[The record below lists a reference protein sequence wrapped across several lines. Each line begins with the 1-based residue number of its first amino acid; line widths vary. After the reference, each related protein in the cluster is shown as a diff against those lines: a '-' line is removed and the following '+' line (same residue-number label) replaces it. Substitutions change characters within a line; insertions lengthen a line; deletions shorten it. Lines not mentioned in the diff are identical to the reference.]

1 MLENFTYNIS
11 DFDYD
16 LPQELIA
23 QTPIEPR
30 DASRLL
36 VVHRD
41 SGKFEHRHFR
51 DIGVYLRPGDLLIA
65 NQSRVLPARL
75 LGHRSGTGG
84 AVEVLLLSERSDL
97 GLDYW
102 ETLVRPGRRLREG
115 SRIVFGDETGNEAET
130 QQGAFLQAEVLERT
144 EAGGRIVRFTVENM
158 SLSMLERGRGTRA
171 EARTRA
177 EASPAP
183 TIHETRNPLPLY
195 SRGVPL
201 RSPSGWGGD
210 PATDGGDDLATDG
223 ADDLATDINSKGSGT
238 WAIQAHTPS
247 PSYSRGVPLRSPSG
261 SDGGPS
267 VTVREL
273 IEQLGCMPLP
283 PYIHEKLRDP
293 ERYQTVYARITGSAA
308 APTAGLHFTPHL
320 LEQLRQQGVQ
330 VGFVTLHVGLDTFR
344 PIECEDI
351 REHKMHSEETDLDAP
366 TAELINETRHA
377 GGRVVAVGT
386 TAVRVLESVA
396 SFHEGRIEPYHGA
409 TRLFITPGFR
419 FQVVDAMITN
429 FHLPR
434 STLLL
439 LVSAFASKTLI
450 EEAYQEAIRERYR
463 FYSFGDAMLIL

>member
-1 MLENFTYNIS
+1 MLENITYNIS

-16 LPQELIA
+16 LTQELIA

-41 SGKFEHRHFR
+41 TGRFEHRHFR
-51 DIGVYLRPGDLLIA
+51 DIGAYLRPGDLLIA

-75 LGHRSGTGG
+75 LGHRAETGG
-84 AVEVLLLSERSDL
+84 AVEVLLLVERPDL
-97 GLDYW
+97 GPDYW

-115 SRIVFGDETGNEAET
+115 SRIVFGNGNGGEMR
-130 QQGAFLQAEVLERT
+130 QGAFLQAEVLERT

-158 SLSMLERGRGTRA
+158 AASTQGRGARA
-171 EARTRA
+171 GVN
-177 EASPAP
+177 PAP
-183 TIHETRNPLPLY
+183 TVLNE
-195 SRGVPL
+195 
-201 RSPSGWGGD
+201 
-210 PATDGGDDLATDG
+210 
-223 ADDLATDINSKGSGT
+223 
-238 WAIQAHTPS
+238 
-247 PSYSRGVPLRSPSG
+247 
-261 SDGGPS
+261 
-267 VTVREL
+267 TVREL
-273 IEQLGCMPLP
+273 IERLGRMPLP
-283 PYIHEKLRDP
+283 PYIHETLHDP
-293 ERYQTVYARITGSAA
+293 ERYQTVYARISGSAA

-320 LEQLRQQGVQ
+320 LEQLRQQGVR

-351 REHKMHSEETDLDAP
+351 REHKMHSEEIDLDAP
-366 TAELINETRHA
+366 TAALINETRRA

-386 TAVRVLESVA
+386 TAVRVLESVV
-396 SFHEGRIEPYHGA
+396 SFYEGRIEPYHGA
-409 TRLFITPGFR
+409 TRLFITPGYR

-439 LVSAFASKTLI
+439 LVSAFASKALI
-450 EEAYQEAIRERYR
+450 EEAYREAMHERYR

>member
-1 MLENFTYNIS
+1 MQENTTRIS

-36 VVHRD
+36 VLNRA
-41 SGKFEHRHFR
+41 SQAIEHRHFW
-51 DIGVYLRPGDLLIA
+51 DIGAYLRPGDLLIA

-75 LGHRSGTGG
+75 LGRRVETGG
-84 AVEVLLLSERSDL
+84 AVEVLLLAERPDL
-97 GLDYW
+97 GPDYW

-115 SRIVFGDETGNEAET
+115 TRIVFGDEAKLLAEI
-130 QQGAFLQAEVLERT
+130 LWRT
-144 EAGGRIVRFTVENM
+144 EAGGRIVRFSVEQRPV
-158 SLSMLERGRGTRA
+158 SLRGRGRDKSGPYGISLPDTFSHKR
-171 EARTRA
+171 EGVPPGRPQGSPPP
-177 EASPAP
+177 SPATP
-183 TIHETRNPLPLY
+183 ALTQTRSEESNVGIVRAGAVDDAG
-195 SRGVPL
+195 RGPL
-201 RSPSGWGGD
+201 RSPSS
-210 PATDGGDDLATDG
+210 L
-223 ADDLATDINSKGSGT
+223 N
-238 WAIQAHTPS
+238 
-247 PSYSRGVPLRSPSG
+247 
-261 SDGGPS
+261 

-273 IEQLGCMPLP
+273 IEQLGRMPLP
-283 PYIHEKLRDP
+283 PYIHEPLRDP

-320 LEQLRQQGVQ
+320 LERLRQQGVR

-344 PIECEDI
+344 PVECEDI
-351 REHKMHSEETDLDAP
+351 REHKMHSEEIDVDAP
-366 TAELINETRHA
+366 TAELINETRRA

-386 TAVRVLESVA
+386 TAVRLLESVA

-409 TRLFITPGFR
+409 TRLFITPGYRFR
-419 FQVVDAMITN
+419 VVDALITN

-439 LVSAFASKTLI
+439 LVSAFAGKALI

>member
-1 MLENFTYNIS
+1 MEEQIRMLENITYNIS

-41 SGKFEHRHFR
+41 SGKFEHRRFT
-51 DIGVYLRPGDLLIA
+51 DIGAFLRPGDLLIA

-75 LGHRSGTGG
+75 LGHRVGTGG
-84 AVEVLLLSERSDL
+84 SVEVLLLVERPDL

-102 ETLVRPGRRLREG
+102 ETLVRPGRHLREG
-115 SRIVFGDETGNEAET
+115 SRIVFEDETGNDGEM
-130 QQGAFLQAEVLERT
+130 QQGAFLQVEVLERT
-144 EAGGRIVRFTVENM
+144 EAGGRIVRFTVENVL
-158 SLSMLERGRGTRA
+158 SLMLERGRGRDKSRSDESQDMVDRGTGSRA
-171 EARTRA
+171 GVK
-177 EASPAP
+177 PAP
-183 TIHETRNPLPLY
+183 TDEVRTA
-195 SRGVPL
+195 VP
-201 RSPSGWGGD
+201 
-210 PATDGGDDLATDG
+210 
-223 ADDLATDINSKGSGT
+223 N
-238 WAIQAHTPS
+238 
-247 PSYSRGVPLRSPSG
+247 
-261 SDGGPS
+261 
-267 VTVREL
+267 VTVREM
-273 IEQLGCMPLP
+273 IEQLGRMPLP
-283 PYIHEKLRDP
+283 PYIHETLHDP
-293 ERYQTVYARITGSAA
+293 ERYQTVYARIAGSAA

-320 LEQLRQQGVQ
+320 LEQLRQQGVR

-344 PIECEDI
+344 PIECEDV
-351 REHKMHSEETDLDAP
+351 REHKMHSEEIDLDAP
-366 TAELINETRHA
+366 TAELISETRRA

-396 SFHEGRIEPYHGA
+396 SFHNGRIEPYHGA
-409 TRLFITPGFR
+409 THLFITPGYR

-439 LVSAFASKTLI
+439 LVSAFASKALI

-463 FYSFGDAMLIL
+463 FFSFGDAMLIL